1 MKRVIQAFALFLF
14 VLFFAA
20 GLRPESSV
28 YDIDGFAHLPMMDE
42 GRRKPVDTFARNL
55 LTVLSGKSSVRTQT
69 GERLSANEWLLDTLA
84 GREAA
89 LDYRVIRITQLD
101 LLHQL
106 GLEKRARFRYS
117 YQELMPALP
126 ALDKA
131 AQAAGKKDSR
141 DRDLYDREAIKLANR
156 LALFQTS
163 LSAFE
168 DARLIPSDQL
178 FSAIQRYMDLEKR
191 SIPLV
196 VPPLQEGAGWRPL
209 MSSLSA
215 AHPAIQTLAEEN
227 QIEVHPLALRWGS
240 LLAAY
245 ALEEP
250 THFRDALTG
259 YQLTLKREAPE
270 LLKYL
275 RFEVAFNRTNAF
287 VKSAVLY
294 LIVALLSCV
303 GWLLRREG
311 LLYWARCLLVWTAV
325 PHTLALIARSLL
337 SGYPPVTNLYSS
349 AIFIGW
355 GAVIM
360 GIILE
365 GGFKKRPSG
374 MGSLVGGITGFLT
387 LLIAHFLAGEGD
399 TLEQMRAVLDTRFWL
414 ATHVTTI
421 TLGYMATFI
430 AGVAGIF
437 YILAGLGSRRLDK
450 ATQQEMDRILY
461 GTTAFALLL
470 SFVGTVLGGLWA
482 DDSWGRF
489 WGWDPKENGALMI
502 VTWCAIMLHAR
513 WGRMVATRG
522 FAVMAVFGNVVTA
535 WSWFGVNQLS
545 IGLHS
550 YGFTDSASFWLLVFC
565 LSQVGIC
572 LMGLLPLRFW
582 KSGIPP
588 AK

>member
-1 MKRVIQAFALFLF
+1 M
-14 VLFFAA
+14 
-20 GLRPESSV
+20 
-28 YDIDGFAHLPMMDE
+28 
-42 GRRKPVDTFARNL
+42 
-55 LTVLSGKSSVRTQT
+55 
-69 GERLSANEWLLDTLA
+69 
-84 GREAA
+84 
-89 LDYRVIRITQLD
+89 
-101 LLHQL
+101 
-106 GLEKRARFRYS
+106 
-117 YQELMPALP
+117 
-126 ALDKA
+126 
-131 AQAAGKKDSR
+131 
-141 DRDLYDREAIKLANR
+141 
-156 LALFQTS
+156 
-163 LSAFE
+163 
-168 DARLIPSDQL
+168 
-178 FSAIQRYMDLEKR
+178 
-191 SIPLV
+191 
-196 VPPLQEGAGWRPL
+196 PPLQEEAGWRPL

-215 AHPAIQTLAEEN
+215 AHPAMQALAEEN

-250 THFRDALTG
+250 AHFRDALTG

-374 MGSLVGGITGFLT
+374 MASLVGGLTGFLT

-399 TLEQMRAVLDTRFWL
+399 TLEQMRAVLDTGFVGNACDDDNTW
-414 ATHVTTI
+414 I
-421 TLGYMATFI
+421 YGYVHSW
-430 AGVAGIF
+430 GGWDL
-437 YILAGLGSRRLDK
+437 YILAGLGSRRLDN

-461 GTTAFALLL
+461 GTAAFAL
-470 SFVGTVLGGLWA
+470 FVEFCGNGFRRTVGG
-482 DDSWGRF
+482 
-489 WGWDPKENGALMI
+489 
-502 VTWCAIMLHAR
+502 
-513 WGRMVATRG
+513 
-522 FAVMAVFGNVVTA
+522 
-535 WSWFGVNQLS
+535 
-545 IGLHS
+545 
-550 YGFTDSASFWLLVFC
+550 
-565 LSQVGIC
+565 
-572 LMGLLPLRFW
+572 
-582 KSGIPP
+582 
-588 AK
+588 

>member
-1 MKRVIQAFALFLF
+1 MKWVVQAFALFLF
-14 VLFFAA
+14 ILFFAA

-28 YDIDGFAHLPMMDE
+28 YDINGFAHLPMMDE

-55 LTVLSGKSSVRTQT
+55 LTVLSGKSSVLTES
-69 GERLSANEWLLDTLA
+69 GERLSANEWLLDNLA
-84 GREAA
+84 GRELA
-89 LDYRVIRITQLD
+89 LDHKVIRITQLD

-106 GLEKRARFRYS
+106 GLEKRPRFRYS
-117 YQELMPALP
+117 YRELMPALP
-126 ALDKA
+126 ALEQA

-168 DARLIPSDQL
+168 DSRLIPSDQL
-178 FSAIQRYMDLEKR
+178 LSTIQRYMDLEKR

-196 VPPLQEGAGWRPL
+196 VPPLEEGAGWRPL

-215 AHPAIQTLAEEN
+215 AHPAMQALAKEN
-227 QIEVHPLALRWGS
+227 QIVVHPLALRWGS

-250 THFRDALTG
+250 TYFRDALTG
-259 YQLTLKREAPE
+259 YELTLKREAPE

-275 RFEVAFNRTNAF
+275 RFEVAFNRVNAF

-311 LLYWARCLLVWTAV
+311 LLCWARRLMVWTAV

-437 YILAGLGSRRLDK
+437 YILAGLVSRRLDE

-550 YGFTDSASFWLLVFC
+550 YGFTDSASFWLLIFC
-565 LSQVGIC
+565 LSQGVIC
-572 LMGLLPLRFW
+572 LLGLLPLRFW
-582 KSGIPP
+582 KSGFPSV
-588 AK
+588 K

>member
-1 MKRVIQAFALFLF
+1 MSRIWQGVALVLF

-20 GLRPESSV
+20 GLRPERGV
-28 YDIDGFAHLPMMDE
+28 YDVDGFAHLPMMDE

-55 LTVLSGKSSVRTQT
+55 LTVLSGKSSVRTEA
-69 GERLSANEWLLDTLA
+69 GERLSATEWLLDALA
-84 GREAA
+84 GREQT

-101 LLHQL
+101 LLNHL
-106 GLEKRARFRYS
+106 GLEKRSRFRYS
-117 YQELMPALP
+117 YRELMPALP
-126 ALDKA
+126 KLEAA
-131 AQAAGKKDSR
+131 AQAAGQKDSR

-156 LALFQTS
+156 LALFQLT

-168 DARLIPSDQL
+168 DPRLIPADEL
-178 FSAIQRYMDLEKR
+178 FPAIQRYMKLEKEDL
-191 SIPLV
+191 PLV
-196 VPPLQEGAGWRPL
+196 VPPLEADGNWRAL

-215 AHPAIQTLAEEN
+215 AHPVMQSLAAEN
-227 QIEVHPLALRWGS
+227 EIVVNPLALRWGS
-240 LLAAY
+240 MMAAY

-250 THFRDALTG
+250 DRFQDALRG
-259 YQLTLKREAPE
+259 YQVTLERENPAR
-270 LLKYL
+270 LKNL
-275 RFEVAFNRTNAF
+275 RFEVAFNRVNAF
-287 VKSAVLY
+287 VKSAALY
-294 LIVALLSCV
+294 LLVALMSCV

-311 LLYWARCLLVWTAV
+311 WLIWARRLLIWTAV
-325 PHTLALIARSLL
+325 PHTLALVARSLL

-355 GAVIM
+355 GAVLL
-360 GIILE
+360 GVLLE
-365 GGFKKRPSG
+365 GRGRPNG
-374 MGSLVGGITGFLT
+374 MGSLTGGITGFLT

-421 TLGYMATFI
+421 TLGYMATFV

-437 YILAGLGSRRLDK
+437 YILAGLLSRRLDEP
-450 ATQQEMDRILY
+450 TQKEMDRILY
-461 GTTAFALLL
+461 GTAAFALLL

-489 WGWDPKENGALMI
+489 WGWDPKENGALLI

-522 FAVMAVFGNVVTA
+522 FAVMAVFGNIVTA

-550 YGFTDSASFWLLVFC
+550 YGFTDSASFWLMVFC
-565 LSQVGIC
+565 LSQLAIC
-572 LMGLLPLRFW
+572 LLGLLPRRFW
-582 KSGIPP
+582 RSGLK
-588 AK
+588 AG

>member
-55 LTVLSGKSSVRTQT
+55 LTVLSGKSSVRTEV
-69 GERLSANEWLLDTLA
+69 GKRLSANEWLLDTLA

-178 FSAIQRYMDLEKR
+178 FSAIQRTWTWKSVRSHWWFHLCRRSGLATVDELFCGILRYKR
-191 SIPLV
+191 WRKRIRLKCIRWHCV
-196 VPPLQEGAGWRPL
+196 GARCWR
-209 MSSLSA
+209 
-215 AHPAIQTLAEEN
+215 
-227 QIEVHPLALRWGS
+227 
-240 LLAAY
+240 Y

-275 RFEVAFNRTNAF
+275 VR
-287 VKSAVLY
+287 
-294 LIVALLSCV
+294 
-303 GWLLRREG
+303 
-311 LLYWARCLLVWTAV
+311 
-325 PHTLALIARSLL
+325 
-337 SGYPPVTNLYSS
+337 
-349 AIFIGW
+349 IG
-355 GAVIM
+355 V
-360 GIILE
+360 
-365 GGFKKRPSG
+365 
-374 MGSLVGGITGFLT
+374 
-387 LLIAHFLAGEGD
+387 
-399 TLEQMRAVLDTRFWL
+399 
-414 ATHVTTI
+414 
-421 TLGYMATFI
+421 
-430 AGVAGIF
+430 
-437 YILAGLGSRRLDK
+437 
-450 ATQQEMDRILY
+450 
-461 GTTAFALLL
+461 
-470 SFVGTVLGGLWA
+470 
-482 DDSWGRF
+482 
-489 WGWDPKENGALMI
+489 
-502 VTWCAIMLHAR
+502 
-513 WGRMVATRG
+513 
-522 FAVMAVFGNVVTA
+522 
-535 WSWFGVNQLS
+535 
-545 IGLHS
+545 
-550 YGFTDSASFWLLVFC
+550 
-565 LSQVGIC
+565 
-572 LMGLLPLRFW
+572 
-582 KSGIPP
+582 
-588 AK
+588 